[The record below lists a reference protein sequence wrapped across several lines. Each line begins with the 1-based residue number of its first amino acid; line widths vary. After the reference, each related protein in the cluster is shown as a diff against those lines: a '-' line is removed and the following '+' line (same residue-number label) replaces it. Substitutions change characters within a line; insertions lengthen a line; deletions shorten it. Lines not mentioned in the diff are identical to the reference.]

1 MRLPIEYLIRA
12 REDLQAVLRREP
24 SAPMVVYDAC
34 KGALVDVLTAIS
46 SLDSASQTGQNQK
59 GKTKLQNLQG
69 TCESSRTHYRDIC
82 EWLAGRS
89 ESEKVSRQILYM
101 ICSDLQVSEH
111 CARVEIG
118 KALQRI
124 NSAIEQLNSPSV

>member
-34 KGALVDVLTAIS
+34 KSALVDVLTAIR
-46 SLDSASQTGQNQK
+46 SLDSTSQTEQDQK
-59 GKTKLQNLQG
+59 SKTKLQNLRD
-69 TCESSRTHYRDIC
+69 TCESSRIHYRDIC
-82 EWLAGRS
+82 EWLAGRN
-89 ESEKVSRQILYM
+89 ESEKISRQILYM
-101 ICSDLQVSEH
+101 ICSDLELCEH
-111 CARVEIG
+111 CARPEIG

-124 NSAIEQLNSPSV
+124 NFAIEQLNSPSV

>member
-34 KGALVDVLTAIS
+34 KSALVDVVTAIR
-46 SLDSASQTGQNQK
+46 SLDSTSQTERNQRS
-59 GKTKLQNLQG
+59 KTKLQNLQE
-69 TCESSRTHYRDIC
+69 TCESSRIHYKDIC

-89 ESEKVSRQILYM
+89 ESEKVPRQILYM

-111 CARVEIG
+111 CARPEIG
-118 KALQRI
+118 KALRRI
-124 NSAIEQLNSPSV
+124 NSAIEQLNSASV